1 MSKSHALLPLLIA
14 AALGLA
20 ACTPNTGNEASTTPA
35 AEPVEATAPATD
47 TATTLAGYYW
57 HLESAVDAQGQRI
70 DALFPKPDSALVFQ
84 FAEGRLGVR
93 GGCNNQSASFELG
106 ADGSLTTTR
115 PVSTMMA
122 CDQVL
127 MQADAAVGELL
138 DAGSF
143 QVEAAGGDAASLK
156 LTAAN
161 GTVLTFKGQPTP
173 QTRFGGPGERV
184 FLEVAPERVACNHP
198 LIPDFKCLQ
207 VREITF
213 DENGLRSGEPGEWQP
228 LYEEIEGFT
237 HVEGQRNV
245 LRLDRYTR
253 ETTPADASSIV
264 YVLDMVVESEVV
276 KP

>member
-1 MSKSHALLPLLIA
+1 MSKSHVLLPLMIA
-14 AALGLA
+14 AALGLSACAPKAENESA
-20 ACTPNTGNEASTTPA
+20 ATPQ
-35 AEPVEATAPATD
+35 PVEAVAPAVD
-47 TATTLAGYYW
+47 AGTTLAAYYW
-57 HLESAVDAQGQRI
+57 HLESATDAQGVRV
-70 DALFPKPDSALVFQ
+70 DALFPKADSALVFQ
-84 FAEGRLGVR
+84 FADGRLAVR
-93 GGCNNQSASFELG
+93 GGCNNLNASYELG
-106 ADGSLTTTR
+106 ADGQLTTTQAA
-115 PVSTMMA
+115 STMMA
-122 CDQVL
+122 CEPAL

-138 DAGSF
+138 GGSF
-143 QVEAAGGDAASLK
+143 AVEATGGDAASLK

-161 GTVLTFKGQPTP
+161 GTVLVFKGQPTP

-184 FLEVAPERVACNHP
+184 FLEVAPQRVACSHP
-198 LIPDFKCLQ
+198 LIPDYKCLQ
-207 VREITF
+207 VREISF

>member
-14 AALGLA
+14 AALGMA
-20 ACTPNTGNEASTTPA
+20 ACTPNAGNEGSGAPVSEPAETAAPA
-35 AEPVEATAPATD
+35 ADA
-47 TATTLAGYYW
+47 ATTLAAYYW
-57 HLESAVDAQGQRI
+57 HLESATDAQGQRV
-70 DALFPKPDSALVFQ
+70 DALFPSADSALVFQ
-84 FAEGRLGVR
+84 FADGRLAVR
-93 GGCNNQSASFELG
+93 GGCNNLNASYELG
-106 ADGSLTTTR
+106 ADGQLNTTR

-122 CDQVL
+122 CESAL
-127 MQADAAVGELL
+127 MQADAAVSELL
-138 DAGSF
+138 GEPLQA
-143 QVEAAGGDAASLK
+143 EATGGDAASLQ

-161 GTVLTFKGQPTP
+161 GTVLVFKGQPTP

-207 VREITF
+207 VREISF
-213 DENGLRSGEPGEWQP
+213 DENGLRGGEPGEWQP

-253 ETTPADASSIV
+253 EQTPADASSIV
-264 YVLDMVVESEVV
+264 YVLDMVVESEIV